1 MIICFFFSSQMQ
13 IRAFTMSGSAKV
25 VKTKLFIGN
34 LDPGT
39 QAGMRDIHNHRF
51 GMILGVFR

>member
-1 MIICFFFSSQMQ
+1 
-13 IRAFTMSGSAKV
+13 MSGPVKV

-39 QAGMRDIHNHRF
+39 QAGI
-51 GMILGVFR
+51 

>member
-1 MIICFFFSSQMQ
+1 MQ
-13 IRAFTMSGSAKV
+13 IQTLTMSGSGKI

-39 QAGMRDIHNHRF
+39 QSGLDTIEFLMGF
-51 GMILGVFR
+51 E